1 MHIDELLTL
10 PADKMSVPDNWSQ
23 GRTVFGGLS
32 CGLVYNQLRKIV
44 EPDRVLRALTANFVG
59 PLFTDK
65 DFEIVITTLSS
76 GKNVTQVL
84 GQAIQ
89 DGKVCLSVQA
99 ALGVARSSNIIID
112 APNRHPVSP
121 PKEGAFI
128 PMIPGITP
136 NFLEHISFSIN
147 EGQLPFSGAQSSH
160 YDGWMRFKQT
170 PQQLTDTHLITLID
184 AWPPTVLQLMKQ
196 PAPASTMSWNIE
208 FIHPHPDFQST
219 EWLGYEARTRQAGTG
234 YAHVEADI
242 YSESGSL
249 VALSR
254 QVVTV
259 FD

>member
-1 MHIDELLTL
+1 MHIDELINL
-10 PADKMSVPDNWSQ
+10 PANQISIPDNWSQ

-32 CGLVYNQLRKIV
+32 CGLVHNQIRQLV
-44 EPDRVLRALTANFVG
+44 EPDRVLRSLNANFVG

-65 DFEIVITTLSS
+65 SFEIQTTILSA

-99 ALGVARSSNIIID
+99 ALGVARSSNIQIE
-112 APNRHPVSP
+112 APTRANVSLP
-121 PKEGAFI
+121 TEGVFI
-128 PMIPGITP
+128 PQIPGVTP
-136 NFLEHISFSIN
+136 KFLEHIAFSITQ
-147 EGQLPFSGAQSSH
+147 GQLPFSGSKLDH
-160 YDGWMRFKQT
+160 YDGWMRFVDT
-170 PQQLTDTHLITLID
+170 PNQLTDAHIITLID

-208 FIHPHPDFQST
+208 FTHPHPEFEPSD
-219 EWLGYEARTRQAGTG
+219 WLGYCARTRQAGTG

-242 YSESGSL
+242 YSEAGNL

-254 QVVTV
+254 QVVTI